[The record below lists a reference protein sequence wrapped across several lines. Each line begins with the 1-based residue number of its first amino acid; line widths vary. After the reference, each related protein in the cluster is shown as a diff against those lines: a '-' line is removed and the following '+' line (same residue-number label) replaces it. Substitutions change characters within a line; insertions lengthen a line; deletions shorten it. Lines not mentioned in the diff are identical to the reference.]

1 MITRF
6 FLLAALFLF
15 SNISFASSEIKIP
28 ELVGRAM
35 FEGKIQ
41 PTESQKE
48 NLLAALRNLEKE
60 NKVQMGVLV
69 VDSIKPYS
77 IEEYSMMVA
86 EKWKIGQ
93 KGVDNG
99 VLMVV
104 ATKDRKARL
113 EVGNGLQG
121 SLTDA
126 MTKRIQME
134 KMVPEFKKGQFVE
147 GIIATVDGI
156 KAATVVEA
164 PVIANA
170 LEVKQAKEA
179 SEGMSP
185 GAIFLLIFGGIAGI
199 GGIVTYFVVKNSKD
213 KAAKKRREA
222 DLAEY
227 ARRQSEYNRRQTE
240 AAIASRKQPT
250 QAENEH
256 AQRMEARRR
265 REAEYAR
272 QNVTSAPSLA
282 KKPSSSSS
290 STKKD
295 STSSSSTSS
304 GYSGYGGY
312 SNSSNNDDDSRKSSY
327 TPSSSS
333 SSSSNDDVGGGGS
346 FSGGGSSSE
355 W

>member
-6 FLLAALFLF
+6 FLLATLFLF
-15 SNISFASSEIKIP
+15 SNISFANSEVKIP

-35 FEGKIQ
+35 FEGSVQ

-48 NLLAALRNLEKE
+48 NLLAALHNLEKE

-69 VDSIKPYS
+69 VDTIKPYS

-134 KMVPEFKKGQFVE
+134 KMVPEFKKGQFVD

-156 KAATVVEA
+156 KTATVVEV
-164 PVIANA
+164 PIITNA
-170 LEVKQAKEA
+170 LEVKKVKEA

-185 GAIFLLIFGGIAGI
+185 GTLFLLIFGGFASI
-199 GGIVTYFVVKNSKD
+199 GSIVTYFVVRKSKQEE
-213 KAAKKRREA
+213 AARKIREA
-222 DLAEY
+222 ET
-227 ARRQSEYNRRQTE
+227 ARRQSEYNRRLNE

-250 QAENEH
+250 PAESEH
-256 AQRMEARRR
+256 AQRMESRRR

-272 QNVTSAPSLA
+272 QNVTSAPSVA
-282 KKPSSSSS
+282 KTTSNASS
-290 STKKD
+290 STKKK
-295 STSSSSTSS
+295 SNSSSSSSS
-304 GYSGYGGY
+304 GYSGYTGY
-312 SNSSNNDDDSRKSSY
+312 SSSNDDESRKSSY
-327 TPSSSS
+327 TPPSSSS
-333 SSSSNDDVGGGGS
+333 SSDDSISGGGS

>member
-6 FLLAALFLF
+6 VLLATLFL
-15 SNISFASSEIKIP
+15 SSTFAFANSEVKIP

-35 FEGKIQ
+35 FEGKVQ

-48 NLLAALRNLEKE
+48 NLIAALRNLEAE

-69 VDSIKPYS
+69 VNTIKPYS

-134 KMVPEFKKGQFVE
+134 KMVPKFKKGQFVE
-147 GIIATVDGI
+147 GIIATVEGI
-156 KAATVVEA
+156 KTATVIEA
-164 PVIANA
+164 PVIAQA
-170 LEVKQAKEA
+170 LEVKKAKDA

-185 GAIFLLIFGGIAGI
+185 GTLFLLIFGGFAGI
-199 GGIVTYFVVKNSKD
+199 GGVVTYFVVRKSKKEQAER
-213 KAAKKRREA
+213 KAREA
-222 DLAEY
+222 ES
-227 ARRQSEYNRRQTE
+227 ARRQSEYNRRLHE
-240 AAIASRKQPT
+240 AARTPRP
-250 QAENEH
+250 QATP
-256 AQRMEARRR
+256 
-265 REAEYAR
+265 AEYAR
-272 QNVTSAPSLA
+272 QNATPAPSL
-282 KKPSSSSS
+282 
-290 STKKD
+290 TKART
-295 STSSSSTSS
+295 TSSSSTSS
-304 GYSGYGGY
+304 ST
-312 SNSSNNDDDSRKSSY
+312 SSNKK
-327 TPSSSS
+327 SSSS
-333 SSSSNDDVGGGGS
+333 SSSSSSSRSGYTGYSSSSSSNKSSGSSRSNDSDNSVSGGGS

>member
-1 MITRF
+1 MITRL
-6 FLLAALFLF
+6 FLLAALFF
-15 SNISFASSEIKIP
+15 SNISFANAEVKIP

-35 FEGKIQ
+35 FEGSVQ

-48 NLLAALRNLEKE
+48 SLLSALRNLETE

-134 KMVPEFKKGQFVE
+134 KMVPEFKKGQFIE

-156 KAATVVEA
+156 KTATVIEA

-170 LEVKQAKEA
+170 LEVKKAKEA
-179 SEGMSP
+179 SEEMSP
-185 GAIFLLIFGGIAGI
+185 GAFFLLIFAGI
-199 GGIVTYFVVKNSKD
+199 GSIFGGVTYFFWKKSKNE
-213 KAAKKRREA
+213 KAAQQARQ
-222 DLAEY
+222 AEY
-227 ARRQSEYNRRQTE
+227 NRRQSEYNRRITE
-240 AAIASRKQPT
+240 AAIAARNPPT
-250 QAENEH
+250 KAENEH
-256 AQRMEARRR
+256 AKRMEARRR
-265 REAEYAR
+265 EAEAAR

-282 KKPSSSSS
+282 KKPTSSSSS
-290 STKKD
+290 SKK
-295 STSSSSTSS
+295 SSSSSSSSS
-304 GYSGYGGY
+304 GYTGY
-312 SNSSNNDDDSRKSSY
+312 SSYSSNDDDSRKSSY

-333 SSSSNDDVGGGGS
+333 SSNDISGGGS
-346 FSGGGSSSE
+346 YSGGGSSSD